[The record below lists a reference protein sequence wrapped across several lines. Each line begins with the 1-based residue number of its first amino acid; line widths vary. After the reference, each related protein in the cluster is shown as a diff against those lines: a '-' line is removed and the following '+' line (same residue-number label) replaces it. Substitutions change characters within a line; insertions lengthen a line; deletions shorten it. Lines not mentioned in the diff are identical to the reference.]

1 MIARRVLVVLVALLL
16 AAQVVR
22 NSAVAALSELHPAS
36 AARLWPGHPTVELSL
51 GLLGIGQASHARTR
65 VPPGSFAMI
74 DDAARK
80 SPLSTEP
87 FLVHGVQSRLAGDMG
102 AARRDFVAAQWR
114 DPRSLPAAYFLAE
127 YYFRGGKPI
136 EGLRQIAILARL
148 SPGGITTVAPY
159 VAAYAQ
165 NRSNWPQIHD
175 LFKSEPSI
183 EDDVLTA
190 LSQNP
195 ANTDAVLTLADASH
209 RRSDSPWVAA
219 LLHGLVDAGQ
229 YSRARAI
236 WTSVGGAGSGSS
248 GLIYDAT
255 FDHPK
260 APPPFNWALTS
271 STVGL
276 AERQHGQ
283 RLHAIFYGSED
294 GPLASE
300 LLMLPQGSYRLQFRL
315 GPSALHPEAISWS
328 LRCDK
333 AEGAFASI
341 GVDAAAGRGWD
352 FQVPANC
359 QAQWLELSGRSGDI
373 AQQSDVTI
381 ADLRLVRIGAGA

>member
-1 MIARRVLVVLVALLL
+1 MIARRVLIVVVALLL

-22 NSAVAALSELHPAS
+22 NSAVAAFSEFRPAS
-36 AARLWPGHPTVELSL
+36 AARLWAGHPSVELSL
-51 GLLGIGQASHARTR
+51 GLLEIGRASRARTR
-65 VPPGSFAMI
+65 VSPASFAMI

-80 SPLSTEP
+80 SPLSPEP
-87 FLVHGVQSRLAGDMG
+87 FLVRGIQSRLAGDID

-127 YYFRGGKPI
+127 YYFRGGQPI
-136 EGLRQIAILARL
+136 QGLRQTAILARL
-148 SPGGITTVAPY
+148 SPGGVTTVAPY

-165 NRSNWPQIHD
+165 NRSNWAQIRD
-175 LFKSEPSI
+175 LFKTEPSI
-183 EDDVLTA
+183 EDDVLVA
-190 LSQNP
+190 LAQNA
-195 ANTDAVLTLADASH
+195 ANTDAVLALADADH
-209 RRSDSPWVAA
+209 RRSDSPWVSV

-236 WTSVGGAGSGSS
+236 WASAGGVHQGAAT
-248 GLIYDAT
+248 LVYDAT
-255 FDHPK
+255 FSDPK
-260 APPPFNWALTS
+260 TPPPFNWALTS

-294 GPLASE
+294 GVLASE
-300 LLMLPQGSYRLQFRL
+300 LLLLQPGTYRMQFRL
-315 GPSALHPEAISWS
+315 GPSPLHPEAISWS

-333 AEGAFASI
+333 ASDPFATI
-341 GVDAAAGRGWD
+341 AVDAAATRGLE
-352 FQVPANC
+352 FAVPANC

-381 ADLRLVRIGAGA
+381 TDLRLARIGAGA